1 MPRVTIRTAAVEFH
15 RERNMNAKSA
25 TRRRPPGIRKVP
37 AKVIRMPTPTV
48 VRRRRAIKA
57 GLGLLVLSIL
67 AAIIAR
73 FYLIYT
79 APPSPEKVSGLTEQ
93 ETEILGLVNQERARA
108 GQQPLKFSPRLAVI
122 ARGHSYDMAIRHYL
136 AHNSPDGVAPAER
149 ISGVGIGYRAVGENI
164 YMEEYADSADLPRRA
179 MNGWLKS
186 PAHHANII
194 SGKFTETGVGI
205 AQSADGS
212 TYVTQDFIR

>member
-1 MPRVTIRTAAVEFH
+1 MSARP
-15 RERNMNAKSA
+15 A
-25 TRRRPPGIRKVP
+25 TRRRPPGTRNGP
-37 AKVIRMPTPTV
+37 AKVIRMPTPTL

-57 GLGLLVLSIL
+57 GLGLLVLSLI

-73 FYLIYT
+73 FYLMYT

-93 ETEILGLVNQERARA
+93 ETEILDLVNQERAR
-108 GQQPLKFSPRLAVI
+108 GGLRPLKFSPRLAVI
-122 ARGHSYDMAIRHYL
+122 ARGHSYDMAMRHYL
-136 AHNSPDGVAPAER
+136 AHSSPDGVAPADR
-149 ISGVGIGYRAVGENI
+149 ISGVGIGYRAVAENI
-164 YMEEYADSADLPRRA
+164 YMDDYADSADVPRRA

-186 PAHHANII
+186 PEHLANIV

-212 TYVTQDFIR
+212 TYVTQDFLR